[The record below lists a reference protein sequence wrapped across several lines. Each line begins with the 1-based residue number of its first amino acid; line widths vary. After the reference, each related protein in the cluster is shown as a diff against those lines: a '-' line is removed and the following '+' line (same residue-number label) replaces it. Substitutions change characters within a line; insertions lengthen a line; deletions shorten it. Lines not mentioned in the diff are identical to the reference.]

1 MTAEKKWQKILRL
14 LVAFGFG
21 LAIAVYA
28 YVRVSDPEPSMQRAR
43 EEKVVTNARA
53 ALKDNLKL
61 PDDLQVVDPLAPD
74 RKVGKVYVYPA
85 NDGWEVSGY
94 YRRSQTDIWHPWL
107 MKLDARTR
115 LVSLS
120 VKDADAGIAAA
131 AESDARI
138 TAVP

>member
-43 EEKVVTNARA
+43 EEKVVTDARA

-61 PDDLQVVDPLAPD
+61 PDDLQVVDPLAPEWNTIETSE
-74 RKVGKVYVYPA
+74 RLRA
-85 NDGWEVSGY
+85 QL
-94 YRRSQTDIWHPWL
+94 QTNQ
-107 MKLDARTR
+107 TR
-115 LVSLS
+115 Q
-120 VKDADAGIAAA
+120 
-131 AESDARI
+131 
-138 TAVP
+138 